1 MWLYDCAPAS
11 WSAVRSE
18 AKYRFFSFGWD
29 EDEDEHEEEDEGK
42 AAPEGARTPKPVGVS
57 GILSHWRTSLAR

>member
-1 MWLYDCAPAS
+1 
-11 WSAVRSE
+11 VRSV
-18 AKYRFFSFGWD
+18 AKCRFFSFGWD
-29 EDEDEHEEEDEGK
+29 EDEDEHEEEDEEEDEGK